1 MDLPVIY
8 FEELINAR
16 NESVSGKKCGSDFN
30 ILRKRTKKK
39 ERKKNTFWSND
50 ESQYSMRGC
59 RMWNEIYINFSHGP
73 FLGFGREGNV
83 E

>member
-1 MDLPVIY
+1 MQGMNLCLVRNVDLILIY
-8 FEELINAR
+8 CEK
-16 NESVSGKKCGSDFN
+16 GQK
-30 ILRKRTKKK
+30 
-39 ERKKNTFWSND
+39 RKKHTFWSND

>member
-1 MDLPVIY
+1 MQGMNLYLVRNVDLILIY
-8 FEELINAR
+8 CEK
-16 NESVSGKKCGSDFN
+16 GQ
-30 ILRKRTKKK
+30 KRKK
-39 ERKKNTFWSND
+39 EKKNTFWSND